1 MGCAASKPAATASGG
16 GAAPG
21 RPPQGQAQE
30 RQRPARRQSETQ
42 LTLAD
47 GTTLGLGAAAEKML
61 ANLLG
66 FLQSKAAVEETAKR
80 VMPHRFIDMFHS
92 VAAPSESLRQKRV
105 DGGDVRNFGDLL
117 ELSTRVKSAFDALM
131 RSIVAEGGL
140 DPDATAKVDGEPL
153 PIDGA
158 HFFKAYTGAPV
169 KSEARCNEKVHNDY
183 GGDYARLIDSVR
195 CSIVVDTED
204 QLVSVA
210 GFLQEQSGATIELDG
225 VGPVRFTIA
234 RLKNRYIRPLFNGY
248 QDALYTIELE
258 LVESGVR
265 ALCEV
270 QLHLAAILAHKE
282 MSHRFS
288 SISPEEIS
296 GSNDGASHSCRLRIA
311 ERSDRFSTPSL
322 SRSKTSKATFTTCS
336 SNFAESA
343 SASSSSIDAHAAA
356 NSESESWPSPFVSNS
371 RMSSSTS
378 SALSSWLSPR
388 ERIFFISEAEIVP
401 LRSASK
407 AANAS
412 LILASDMVA
421 REFASVFLYFPIFLS
436 FENDEANGP
445 PATCVCVRLER
456 LGQRET
462 A

>member
-47 GTTLGLGAAAEKML
+47 GTTLGLGAGADKML

-282 MSHRFS
+282 MSHRFYEFFRSYFAGGDEAVARRASACHRRRSGRS
-288 SISPEEIS
+288 S
-296 GSNDGASHSCRLRIA
+296 R
-311 ERSDRFSTPSL
+311 STPL
-322 SRSKTSKATFTTCS
+322 
-336 SNFAESA
+336 
-343 SASSSSIDAHAAA
+343 
-356 NSESESWPSPFVSNS
+356 
-371 RMSSSTS
+371 
-378 SALSSWLSPR
+378 
-388 ERIFFISEAEIVP
+388 
-401 LRSASK
+401 
-407 AANAS
+407 
-412 LILASDMVA
+412 
-421 REFASVFLYFPIFLS
+421 
-436 FENDEANGP
+436 
-445 PATCVCVRLER
+445 
-456 LGQRET
+456 
-462 A
+462 